1 MFTLSCESTV
11 DLPWSYIQS
20 RKISVIEYSYL
31 VNDQEYP
38 DDMGR
43 NPDSMPQFYRFLEDG
58 VIPKTSQIT
67 EMAYEA
73 YLEGL
78 LQKGDVLH
86 LGFGT
91 GMTPSIL
98 NGIAAGEK
106 LQAKYPDRRIIV
118 IDTTCS
124 SSGYGMLVD
133 DVADLRDAGKDLDEI
148 VEWIKCHSRRLHGTL
163 LSICPI
169 MRLDYNGRMVAYN
182 KVRTKKNAILR
193 TADEMEQHADRGKE
207 YSGKCWICHSNC
219 LSVAEQMKAVLQ
231 ERFPKIHGDIRI
243 CDIGTII
250 ASHCGPGTVAI
261 FFYGD
266 ERPQMN
272 DSSKNE
278 GEHE

>member
-78 LQKGDVLH
+78 LH
-86 LGFGT
+86 
-91 GMTPSIL
+91 
-98 NGIAAGEK
+98 
-106 LQAKYPDRRIIV
+106 PDRRIIV

-148 VEWIKCHSRRLHGTL
+148 VEWIKCHSRRLHHQFFSTTLSYYRRSGRLSGPAAAIGTL

-169 MRLDYNGRMVAYN
+169 MRLDYDGKIVAYN